1 MKEIFILFICAGL
14 LFVSCSKQPVEK
26 PVGENPFFSEYD
38 TPFKVPPFDEITE
51 EHYLPAFKEGIV
63 KDQKEIDAIVNNPEG
78 PTFANSIEALDY
90 TGDLL
95 TKVEN
100 VFYNLLGSN
109 TNDQMQEIAKEV
121 APLLSKHGDD
131 IRLNADLFKR
141 VKAVY
146 ETKNELSLTPEQAQ
160 LLEKTYKVFVRG
172 GANLGPEEQARLR
185 EINKELSLLSLKVGE
200 NILKENNAFE
210 MVLEN
215 EEDLAGL
222 PQSAI
227 IGAEEAATER
237 GKEGKWVF
245 TLHKPSMIPFLQ
257 YSKKREFR
265 EKIFK
270 AYINRGNNN
279 DELDNKT
286 NVSKMAALRV
296 EKANLLGYDTHADFV
311 LENNMAK
318 KPDNVYK
325 LLEQIWKPALAKAK
339 VEAKDLQAMI
349 DKEGKDFKLEAWDWW
364 LYSEKLKKAKYAL
377 DDEILRPYFKLG
389 DVRDGAF
396 YVANKLF
403 GITLEERTDI
413 PKYHEDVKVFE
424 VKEADGSHIGILYQ
438 DYFPRAS
445 KDGGAWMN
453 SFRKQSRKNG
463 KEIHPVI
470 ANVFN
475 FSKPTGD
482 KPALITFE
490 EALTLFHEFGHG
502 LHGLLSNCTYNMLS
516 GTSVPRDFVE
526 LPAQV
531 LENWAADPEVIKIYA
546 KHYKTGEVIP
556 QDLLDKIE
564 KSGHF
569 NQGFATV
576 EYLAACF
583 LDMDWHTLTKAEEV
597 DAEKF
602 ESDSLNKIGL
612 IPEIVVRYRSP
623 YFTHIFSGGYSS
635 GYYSYIWAEVLDA
648 DAFQSFKETTLF
660 NPEKALSLRKNI
672 YEKGGTEDPMT
683 LYVRFRGFE
692 PKIDALLNKRGLN

>member
-1 MKEIFILFICAGL
+1 MKETFIFFICAGL

-95 TKVEN
+95 TKVES

-227 IGAEEAATER
+227 IGAEEAAKER

-286 NVSKMAALRV
+286 NLSKMAALRV

-556 QDLLDKIE
+556 QDLLDKIK

-648 DAFQSFKETTLF
+648 DAFQAFKETTLF

>member
-1 MKEIFILFICAGL
+1 MKETFIFFICAGL

-63 KDQKEIDAIVNNPEG
+63 KDQKEIDVIVNNPEG

-185 EINKELSLLSLKVGE
+185 EINKELSLLSLIVGE

-227 IGAEEAATER
+227 IGAEEAAKER

-257 YSKKREFR
+257 YSEKREFR

-286 NVSKMAALRV
+286 NLSKMAALRV

-339 VEAKDLQAMI
+339 VEAKDLWEMSEMALFMWRI
-349 DKEGKDFKLEAWDWW
+349 N
-364 LYSEKLKKAKYAL
+364 YS
-377 DDEILRPYFKLG
+377 G
-389 DVRDGAF
+389 
-396 YVANKLF
+396 
-403 GITLEERTDI
+403 
-413 PKYHEDVKVFE
+413 
-424 VKEADGSHIGILYQ
+424 
-438 DYFPRAS
+438 
-445 KDGGAWMN
+445 
-453 SFRKQSRKNG
+453 
-463 KEIHPVI
+463 
-470 ANVFN
+470 
-475 FSKPTGD
+475 
-482 KPALITFE
+482 
-490 EALTLFHEFGHG
+490 
-502 LHGLLSNCTYNMLS
+502 
-516 GTSVPRDFVE
+516 
-526 LPAQV
+526 
-531 LENWAADPEVIKIYA
+531 
-546 KHYKTGEVIP
+546 
-556 QDLLDKIE
+556 
-564 KSGHF
+564 
-569 NQGFATV
+569 
-576 EYLAACF
+576 
-583 LDMDWHTLTKAEEV
+583 
-597 DAEKF
+597 
-602 ESDSLNKIGL
+602 
-612 IPEIVVRYRSP
+612 
-623 YFTHIFSGGYSS
+623 
-635 GYYSYIWAEVLDA
+635 
-648 DAFQSFKETTLF
+648 
-660 NPEKALSLRKNI
+660 
-672 YEKGGTEDPMT
+672 
-683 LYVRFRGFE
+683 
-692 PKIDALLNKRGLN
+692 

>member
-1 MKEIFILFICAGL
+1 MKATFIFFICAGL
-14 LFVSCSKQPVEK
+14 LFISCSKQPLEK
-26 PVGENPFFSEYD
+26 PVGENPFFSEYN

-51 EHYLPAFKEGIV
+51 EHYLPVFKEGIIQ
-63 KDQKEIDAIVNNPEG
+63 DQKEIDAIANNLED
-78 PTFANSIEALDY
+78 PTFANTIEALDY
-90 TGDLL
+90 TGGLL

-100 VFYNLLGSN
+100 VFYNLLGAD
-109 TNDQMQEIAKEV
+109 TNDKMQEIAKEV
-121 APLLSKHGDD
+121 APMLSKHGDD
-131 IRLNADLFKR
+131 IRLNADLFQR
-141 VKAVY
+141 VKTVY
-146 ETKNELSLTPEQAQ
+146 DKKSELLLTPEKAQ

-185 EINKELSLLSLKVGE
+185 EINKDLSLLSLKFGE
-200 NILKENNAFE
+200 NILKENNSFE

-222 PQSAI
+222 PPSAI
-227 IGAEEAATER
+227 IGAEEAAKER
-237 GKEGKWVF
+237 DQEGKWVF

-257 YSKKREFR
+257 YSEKREFR

-286 NVSKMAALRV
+286 TLSKMAALRV
-296 EKANLLGYDTHADFV
+296 DKANLLGYDTHADFV

-318 KPDNVYK
+318 KPENVYK

-339 VEAKDLQAMI
+339 VEAKELQAMI
-349 DKEGKDFKLEAWDWW
+349 HKEGKDFKLEAWDWW
-364 LYSEKLKKAKYAL
+364 FYSEKLKKAKYAL
-377 DDEILRPYFKLG
+377 DDEILRPYFKLE

-445 KDGGAWMN
+445 KEGGAWMN

-516 GTSVPRDFVE
+516 GTSVSRDFVE

-531 LENWAADPEVIKIYA
+531 MENWAADSEVIKVYA
-546 KHYKTGEVIP
+546 KHYETGEVIP
-556 QDLLDKIE
+556 QELLDKIK

-583 LDMDWHTLTKAEEV
+583 LDMDWHTVAEAEEF

-602 ESDSLNKIGL
+602 ESDSLNRIGL

-623 YFTHIFSGGYSS
+623 YFSHIFSGGYSS

-648 DAFQSFKETTLF
+648 DAFQAFKETSLF
-660 NPEKALSLRKNI
+660 NQEKALALRKNI

>member
-1 MKEIFILFICAGL
+1 MKETIIFFICAGL
-14 LFVSCSKQPVEK
+14 LFVSCSKQAVEK
-26 PVGENPFFSEYD
+26 PAGENPFFSEYN

-51 EHYLPAFKEGIV
+51 EHYLPAFKEGIAQ
-63 KDQKEIDAIVNNPEG
+63 DQKEIDAIVNNPEDSN
-78 PTFANSIEALDY
+78 FANTIEALDY

-100 VFYNLLGSN
+100 VFYNLLGAD

-146 ETKNELSLTPEQAQ
+146 DTKSELSLTPEQAQ
-160 LLEKTYKVFVRG
+160 LLEKTHKVFVRG
-172 GANLGPEEQARLR
+172 GANLAPKGQARLR
-185 EINKELSLLSLKVGE
+185 EINKELSLLSLKFGE

-210 MVLEN
+210 MEIEN
-215 EEDLAGL
+215 KEDLAGL
-222 PQSAI
+222 PQSVI
-227 IGAEEAATER
+227 IGAEEAAKAK
-237 GKEGKWVF
+237 GQEGKWVF

-257 YSKKREFR
+257 YSEKRELR
-265 EKIFK
+265 AKIFK

-286 NVSKMAALRV
+286 TLSKMAALRV

-318 KPDNVYK
+318 KPENVYK

-364 LYSEKLKKAKYAL
+364 FYAERLKKAKYAL
-377 DDEILRPYFKLG
+377 DDEILRPYFKLE

-445 KDGGAWMN
+445 KNGGAWMN

-526 LPAQV
+526 LPSQIM
-531 LENWAADPEVIKIYA
+531 ENWAADPAVIKIYA
-546 KHYKTGEVIP
+546 KHYETGEVIP
-556 QDLLDKIE
+556 QELLDKI
-564 KSGHF
+564 KNSGHF

-583 LDMDWHTLTKAEEV
+583 LDMDWHTVAEAEEF

-602 ESDSLNKIGL
+602 ESASLNRIGL

-623 YFTHIFSGGYSS
+623 YFAHIFSGGYSA

-648 DAFQSFKETTLF
+648 DAFQAFKETTLF
-660 NPEKALSLRKNI
+660 NQEKALALRKNI

>member
-1 MKEIFILFICAGL
+1 MKATFIFFICAGL

-26 PVGENPFFSEYD
+26 PAGENPFFSVYS
-38 TPFKVPPFDEITE
+38 TPFKVPPFDEIKE
-51 EHYLPAFKEGIV
+51 EHYLPGFKEGIIQ
-63 KDQKEIDAIVNNPEG
+63 DQKEIDAIVNNPED
-78 PTFANSIEALDY
+78 PTFTNTIEAIDY

-131 IRLNADLFKR
+131 IRLNADLFQR
-141 VKAVY
+141 VKTVY
-146 ETKNELSLTPEQAQ
+146 DKKSELSLTPEQAQ

-185 EINKELSLLSLKVGE
+185 EINKELSLLSLRVGE

-222 PQSAI
+222 PQSVI
-227 IGAEEAATER
+227 IGAEEAAKAKDQE
-237 GKEGKWVF
+237 EKWVF

-257 YSKKREFR
+257 YSSKRELR

-279 DELDNKT
+279 DELDNKS
-286 NVSKMAALRV
+286 NLSKIAALRV
-296 EKANLLGYDTHADFV
+296 EKANLLGYNTHADFV

-318 KPDNVYK
+318 KPENVYK

-339 VEAKDLQAMI
+339 VEAKELQAMI

-364 LYSEKLKKAKYAL
+364 FYAEKLKKAKYAL
-377 DDEILRPYFKLG
+377 DDETLRPYFKLE

-445 KDGGAWMN
+445 KNGGAWMN

-475 FSKPTGD
+475 FSKSTGD

-556 QDLLDKIE
+556 QDLLDKIK

-569 NQGFATV
+569 NQGFVTV

-648 DAFQSFKETTLF
+648 DAFQAFKETTLF
-660 NPEKALSLRKNI
+660 NPEKALALRKNI

-692 PKIDALLNKRGLN
+692 PKIDALLKKRGLN

>member
-1 MKEIFILFICAGL
+1 MKATFIFFICAGL
-14 LFVSCSKQPVEK
+14 LFISCSKQPLEK
-26 PVGENPFFSEYD
+26 PVGENPFFSEYN

-51 EHYLPAFKEGIV
+51 EHYLPVFKEGIIQ
-63 KDQKEIDAIVNNPEG
+63 DQKEIDAIANNLED
-78 PTFANSIEALDY
+78 PTFANTIEALDY
-90 TGDLL
+90 TGGLL

-100 VFYNLLGSN
+100 VFYNLLGAD
-109 TNDQMQEIAKEV
+109 TNDKMQEIAKEV
-121 APLLSKHGDD
+121 APMLSKHGDD
-131 IRLNADLFKR
+131 IRLNADLFQR
-141 VKAVY
+141 VKTVY
-146 ETKNELSLTPEQAQ
+146 DKKSELLLTPEKAQ

-185 EINKELSLLSLKVGE
+185 EINKDLSLLSLKFGE
-200 NILKENNAFE
+200 NILKENNTFE

-227 IGAEEAATER
+227 IGAEEAAKER
-237 GKEGKWVF
+237 DQEGKWVF

-257 YSKKREFR
+257 YSEKREFR

-286 NVSKMAALRV
+286 TLSKMAALRV
-296 EKANLLGYDTHADFV
+296 DKANLLGYDTHADFV

-318 KPDNVYK
+318 KPENVYK

-339 VEAKDLQAMI
+339 VEAKELQAMI
-349 DKEGKDFKLEAWDWW
+349 HKEGKDFKLEAWDWW
-364 LYSEKLKKAKYAL
+364 FYSEKLKKAKYAL
-377 DDEILRPYFKLG
+377 DDEILRPYFKLE

-445 KDGGAWMN
+445 KEGGAWMN

-516 GTSVPRDFVE
+516 GTSVSRDFVE

-531 LENWAADPEVIKIYA
+531 MENWAADSEVIKVYA
-546 KHYKTGEVIP
+546 KHYETGEVIP
-556 QDLLDKIE
+556 QELLDKIK

-583 LDMDWHTLTKAEEV
+583 LDMDWHTVVEAEEF

-602 ESDSLNKIGL
+602 ESDSLNRIGL

-623 YFTHIFSGGYSS
+623 YFSHIFSGGYSS

-648 DAFQSFKETTLF
+648 DAFQAFKETTLF
-660 NPEKALSLRKNI
+660 NQEKALALRKNI

>member
-1 MKEIFILFICAGL
+1 MKATFIFFICAGL
-14 LFVSCSKQPVEK
+14 LFISCSKQPLEK
-26 PVGENPFFSEYD
+26 PAGENPFFSEYN

-51 EHYLPAFKEGIV
+51 EHYLPVFKEGIV
-63 KDQKEIDAIVNNPEG
+63 QDQKEIDAIANNLED
-78 PTFANSIEALDY
+78 PTFANTIEALDY

-100 VFYNLLGSN
+100 VFYNLLGAD
-109 TNDQMQEIAKEV
+109 TNDKMQEIAKEV
-121 APLLSKHGDD
+121 APMLSKHGDD
-131 IRLNADLFKR
+131 IRLNADLFQR
-141 VKAVY
+141 VKTVY
-146 ETKNELSLTPEQAQ
+146 DKKSELSLTPEKAQ

-185 EINKELSLLSLKVGE
+185 EINKELSLLSLKFGE
-200 NILKENNAFE
+200 NILKENNTFE

-222 PQSAI
+222 PQSVI
-227 IGAEEAATER
+227 IGAEEAAKER
-237 GKEGKWVF
+237 GQEGKWVF

-257 YSKKREFR
+257 YSEKRELR
-265 EKIFK
+265 AKIFK

-279 DELDNKT
+279 DELDNKIPL
-286 NVSKMAALRV
+286 SKMAALRV

-311 LENNMAK
+311 LESNMAK
-318 KPDNVYK
+318 KPENVYK

-339 VEAKDLQAMI
+339 VEAKELQAMI

-364 LYSEKLKKAKYAL
+364 FYAEKLKKAKYAL
-377 DDEILRPYFKLG
+377 DDEILRPYFKLE

-424 VKEADGSHIGILYQ
+424 VKEADGTHIGILYQ

-445 KDGGAWMN
+445 KEGGAWMN

-531 LENWAADPEVIKIYA
+531 MENWAADSEVIKVYA
-546 KHYKTGEVIP
+546 KHYETGEVIP
-556 QDLLDKIE
+556 QELLDKIK

-569 NQGFATV
+569 NQGFVTV

-583 LDMDWHTLTKAEEV
+583 LDMDWHTVAEAEEF

-602 ESDSLNKIGL
+602 ESDSLNRIGL

-623 YFTHIFSGGYSS
+623 YFSHIFSGGYSS

-648 DAFQSFKETTLF
+648 DAFQAFKETTLF
-660 NPEKALSLRKNI
+660 NQEKALALRKNI

>member
-1 MKEIFILFICAGL
+1 MKETFIFFICAGL
-14 LFVSCSKQPVEK
+14 LFISCSKQPVEK
-26 PVGENPFFSEYD
+26 PVGENPFFSEYN

-63 KDQKEIDAIVNNPEG
+63 KDQKEIDAIVNNPED

-146 ETKNELSLTPEQAQ
+146 DTKNELSLTPEQAQ

-185 EINKELSLLSLKVGE
+185 EINKELSLLSLKFGE

-227 IGAEEAATER
+227 IGAEEAAKER
-237 GKEGKWVF
+237 GQEGKWMF

-257 YSKKREFR
+257 YSEKRELR

-286 NVSKMAALRV
+286 NLSKMAALRV

-318 KPDNVYK
+318 KPENVYN
-325 LLEQIWKPALAKAK
+325 LLEQILKPALAKAK

-377 DDEILRPYFKLG
+377 DDEILRPYFKLE
-389 DVRDGAF
+389 DVRNGAF

-445 KDGGAWMN
+445 KNGGAWMN

-526 LPAQV
+526 LPSQIM
-531 LENWAADPEVIKIYA
+531 ENWAADPEVIKTYA

-556 QDLLDKIE
+556 QELLDKIK

-569 NQGFATV
+569 NQGFVTV

-597 DAEKF
+597 DAVKF
-602 ESDSLNKIGL
+602 ESESLNRIGL

-623 YFTHIFSGGYSS
+623 YFSHIFSGGYSA

-648 DAFQSFKETTLF
+648 DAFQAFKETSLF
-660 NPEKALSLRKNI
+660 NPEKALALRKNI

-692 PKIDALLNKRGLN
+692 PKIDALLKKRGLN